1 MEALSVE
8 LDKYQEKA
16 YRTEEMKVLVVAPP
30 GSGKTTVMLRRLEY
44 LLSKGV
50 PARKVLVLTFSKASA
65 TEMEE
70 RFRKNNPAR
79 PFFGTIHGLCYKIL
93 RHKMGSMKLI
103 YGKDEY
109 LIRSKLQKELKLD
122 QDDVD
127 SILRDISRFKV
138 KSFLQEKDIPVTFKD
153 EIFKAAFDI
162 YEKEREKKGLF
173 DFDDLQMEVLR
184 LFENEEVLSAF
195 KKSNPYILIDEFQ
208 DLDPVQLR
216 IIQKISEGMSL
227 FCVGDEDQCIYAFRG
242 SDPRGMID
250 FEEMFNGKK
259 VFLKYNYRSTE
270 NIVKYA
276 GEVIKFNAMRNKKEL
291 LASRKEQRKITK
303 IFPETQ
309 ELMLMDLAKEIKADN
324 FGTYAVLYRT
334 NREGMRVKEFLRKEG
349 IPFKSRDSY
358 NFFKGFIAKDILD
371 YLRAAYQNDRQA
383 FLHIVNKPY
392 RYISKEDF
400 RKISLGGDISDV
412 LLNPERNSYSL
423 IKNREFLKDLAGI
436 KRMTTAKIVGYIE
449 KVLGYE
455 DYLVSYSE
463 RTGRNLDELKEDLDE
478 MKEVAAYYDNPLDL
492 LQASTQEA
500 EDVVGKVTLS
510 TVHGVKGLEFDK
522 VFVLNAVEGYMP
534 YGASPE
540 NLEEERR
547 IFYVAITRAKEEL
560 NIYSPRFIHG
570 KERKRSRFV
579 L

>member
-1 MEALSVE
+1 ME

-16 YRTEEMKVLVVAPP
+16 YLTEEKKVLVVAPP
-30 GSGKTTVMLRRLEY
+30 GSGKTTVMLKRLEY

-50 PARKVLVLTFSKASA
+50 PAKGVIVLTFSKASA
-65 TEMEE
+65 VEMEE
-70 RFRKNNPAR
+70 RFKKKNTQR

-93 RHKMGSMKLI
+93 RSRIGALKLI
-103 YGKDEY
+103 YGIDEY
-109 LIRSKLQKELKLD
+109 AIRNKLQKDLKLD
-122 QDDVD
+122 QDDVE
-127 SILRDISRFKV
+127 SVLRDISKYKV
-138 KSFLQEKDIPVTFKD
+138 QNFLEQEEIPLTYKD
-153 EIFKAAFDI
+153 EIFKKAFDL
-162 YEKEREKKGLF
+162 YENERIRKGLF
-173 DFDDLQMEVLR
+173 DFDDLQIEVLK
-184 LFENEEVLSAF
+184 LFNDENFLESF
-195 KKSNPYILIDEFQ
+195 KAANPYILIDEFQ
-208 DLDPVQLR
+208 DLDPLQLK
-216 IIQKISEGMSL
+216 IIQKISDGMSL

-250 FEEMFNGKK
+250 FEKMFKGKK
-259 VFLKYNYRSTE
+259 LFLKYNYRSTE
-270 NIVKYA
+270 NIVNYA
-276 GEVIKFNAMRNKKEL
+276 GEVIKFNELRNKKEL

-309 ELMLMDLAKEIKADN
+309 ELMLMDIAKDLKADA
-324 FGTYAVLYRT
+324 FGSYAILYRT
-334 NREGMRVKEFLRKEG
+334 NREGMRVKEYLRKEG

-383 FLHIVNKPY
+383 FLRIVNKPY
-392 RYISKEDF
+392 RYLSKDDF
-400 RKISLGGDISDV
+400 RKISLGEDISNV
-412 LLNPERNSYSL
+412 LLNPDKNSYSI

-436 KRMTTAKIVGYIE
+436 KRMDTAKIVGYIE
-449 KVLGYE
+449 KVLSYG
-455 DYLVSYSE
+455 DYLTTYSE
-463 RTGRNLDELKEDLDE
+463 RTGRNLEELQEDLDE
-478 MKEVAAYYDNPLDL
+478 MKEVAAYYKNPLDL
-492 LQASTQEA
+492 LEASTK
-500 EDVVGKVTLS
+500 DVEESNGKVTLS

-522 VFVLNAVEGYMP
+522 VYVINAVEGYMP
-534 YGASPE
+534 HGASME